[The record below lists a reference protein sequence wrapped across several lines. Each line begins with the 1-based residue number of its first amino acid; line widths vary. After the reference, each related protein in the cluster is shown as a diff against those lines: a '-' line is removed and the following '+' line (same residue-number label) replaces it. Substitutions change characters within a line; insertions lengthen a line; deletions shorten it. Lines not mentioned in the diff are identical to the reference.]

1 MTSMRKLDTI
11 QKEHLLNHAYA
22 TDTHDKS
29 GACHFYTVMDSED
42 KLIMG
47 YIRFQQGVREGNLP
61 VGLRDD
67 DLLEIVRDRLKGFQ
81 KGPFP
86 CEENAKA
93 LACIEEA
100 LGYLK
105 TRTDSRFDRGVLGTE
120 TK

>member
-22 TDTHDKS
+22 TDTPDKS

-61 VGLRDD
+61 VGLRD

-105 TRTDSRFDRGVLGTE
+105 TRTDSRFDRGVLGKE